1 MFLAL
6 NSSLRKGH
14 DDGSRGTDEHAGQ
27 VRQDGSDLLAVGLFG
42 IDGSLKR
49 LQRIS
54 DVILQ
59 ATQDS
64 LARRI
69 SAYAEKYRDEG
80 FEHHVERTIQW
91 RFPHIPKSLHQ
102 VLVKTALHRH
112 YRILYERDHRDKGA
126 PTLQHMPRGIATQPS
141 RTKVEAR
148 AQDAGKETQN
158 RDTPEAASRPLDAV
172 TVSEPQSGPLTID
185 EDMVKAKIE
194 EQSSA
199 PTESRVRAPISE
211 TGAAFYPPAPVVPE
225 GQETAKCNLCLKEF
239 PAEEFERRQ
248 WE

>member
-1 MFLAL
+1 M
-6 NSSLRKGH
+6 K
-14 DDGSRGTDEHAGQ
+14 
-27 VRQDGSDLLAVGLFG
+27 QDGSDPFAVALFG

-64 LARRI
+64 LTRRI
-69 SAYAEKYRDEG
+69 SAYAEKYRDKD
-80 FEHHVERTIQW
+80 FEHHVDRTIQW
-91 RFPHIPKSLHQ
+91 RFPHIPKSLHR
-102 VLVKTALHRH
+102 VLVETALHRH
-112 YRILYERDHRDKGA
+112 YRILYDRDHRDQGA
-126 PTLQHMPRGIATQPS
+126 PTLQLGPKPAATQPS
-141 RTKVEAR
+141 RTKVDAK
-148 AQDAGKETQN
+148 AQDAGKEKQN
-158 RDTPEAASRPLDAV
+158 RDTPEATSRPLDTL

-199 PTESRVRAPISE
+199 PTESRVRPPVSE
-211 TGAAFYPPAPVVPE
+211 TGAAFYPPAPAVAE
-225 GQETAKCNLCLKEF
+225 GQKTAKCNLCLKEF